1 MNDPQL
7 LQAELQIRG
16 GIEDNSK
23 IVFYCS
29 TKTYV
34 MTPHKNHLDQMVL
47 MMGHKI
53 CFYGKISTIIPK
65 LSLLALLIWS
75 SVQALKVAADQND
88 KAKTMLNLTIR
99 ALHCV
104 YLQKRTTVTV
114 LFLNTAVI
122 DTT

>member
-1 MNDPQL
+1 
-7 LQAELQIRG
+7 
-16 GIEDNSK
+16 
-23 IVFYCS
+23 
-29 TKTYV
+29 
-34 MTPHKNHLDQMVL
+34 

-65 LSLLALLIWS
+65 LSLLIWS

-88 KAKTMLNLTIR
+88 KAKTMLNLTI
-99 ALHCV
+99 LHCV
-104 YLQKRTTVTV
+104 YLKKRTTVTV